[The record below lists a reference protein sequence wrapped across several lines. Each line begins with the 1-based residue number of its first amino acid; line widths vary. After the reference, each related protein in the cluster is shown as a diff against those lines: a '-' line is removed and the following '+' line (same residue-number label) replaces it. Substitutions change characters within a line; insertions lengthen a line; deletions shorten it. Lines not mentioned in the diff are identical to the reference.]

1 MLEEGVTEKEF
12 SFFDNEQDFM
22 DRAALTPRSNCVLD
36 TTKAE
41 KAGFGMSP
49 VEDAVR
55 DSLRKMKKE
64 CLV

>member
-1 MLEEGVTEKEF
+1 
-12 SFFDNEQDFM
+12 M

-41 KAGFGMSP
+41 KAGLGMRP

-55 DSLRKMKKE
+55 DSFEK
-64 CLV
+64 